1 MNQQGDIIYCGSHK
15 RGDYRG
21 IGDYP
26 ENLSVEAL
34 EEIMTKLY
42 WFEEAFE
49 DLEERMQIIYVR

>member
-49 DLEERMQIIYVR
+49 DLEERM